1 MKAITKKKIKNF
13 ASKSGKFAGKWTLK
27 GIVKGGE
34 LIGRGTLK
42 TLNAIVK
49 SPELQQIFTAS
60 GMLAASVM
68 IPTVGVG
75 MIAAL
80 GVKFALDRTILDN
93 QHKWVLEEV
102 GDMIN
107 LGNTVTKSVSN
118 KVLSPLLTKMDKG
131 LGNIG
136 KNTQS
141 KIDGFGI
148 FR

>member
-1 MKAITKKKIKNF
+1 MSAGKKIKGF
-13 ASKSGKFAGKWTLK
+13 AKKGAKFAGKWSLK

-34 LIGRGTLK
+34 LIGRFPIK

-49 SPELQQIFTAS
+49 CPELQKVATTLGLLS
-60 GMLAASVM
+60 ASVL

-75 MIAAL
+75 MITAL
-80 GVKFALDRTILDN
+80 ATKFALDRTILNNHD
-93 QHKWVLEEV
+93 KWILEEI

-107 LGNTVTKSVSN
+107 LGNVVTKSVSD
-118 KVLSPLLTKMDKG
+118 KVLSPVLVKMDKG
-131 LGNIG
+131 VGNIG

-141 KIDGFGI
+141 KIDGM